1 MKHFIRLRLKNLTAI
16 GLSLC
21 MAATFAV
28 PFFAY
33 PDQLMADTQDD
44 LDAVNKQLEELRNK
58 QSELNA
64 SYGELNEKLSASG
77 EKLSSIEDAVNA
89 KQSEIDA
96 TNIQVADMQAEID
109 QQYAA
114 MKLRIQFMYENNNA
128 TILSTLLSAE
138 SLSDLLSKSEY
149 IQQISNYDHQKM
161 QALSDLLASLKETQ
175 AKLEEEMTELVT
187 LKDDAAREADNFA
200 VLLSQCQTELDTTSD
215 SITDAEALAL
225 EYEKQIEQEMLERQ
239 RREMEALEAAR
250 KAQEEADKANN
261 AGNTGNNSS
270 SGSAMVDQNALN
282 NVLKNH
288 TAEDVA
294 MLAAI
299 IECEAGN
306 QSYEGKCAVGS
317 VVINRVADPR
327 FANSISGVIYAPYQF
342 SPVASGRFAIVLA
355 RGANAA
361 CTQAA
366 VDVLNG
372 YININALYF
381 QYMTVLSMWVEPLS
395 EIMYFTNSLNIPKG
409 ELLTMKKATKASDNR
424 YYQARFSAAQ
434 KNTEFESREAASD
447 VVGIDRTRLA
457 RIELGNVTPYAD
469 EVVSMS
475 KCYNA
480 PELCYNY
487 CSSECPIGRLTMKEV
502 EINSFDRL
510 SLKMLGSLNDIENL
524 RASIINI
531 SADGQVDIGEQ
542 EEFKQ
547 ILESLDLISN
557 NAKAL
562 ELWAKKNITNI

>member
-1 MKHFIRLRLKNLTAI
+1 MKHFIRLKLRKLTAA
-16 GLSLC
+16 GLTFI

-109 QQYAA
+109 QQDAA

-161 QALSDLLASLKETQ
+161 QELSDLLASLKETQ
-175 AKLEEEMTELVT
+175 AKLEQEMAELVT
-187 LKDDAAREADNFA
+187 LKDDASREADNFA
-200 VLLSQCQTELDTTSD
+200 ALLSQCQTELDTTSD

-261 AGNTGNNSS
+261 SGNSSNTGGNSS

-366 VDVLNG
+366 IDVLNG

-381 QYMTVLSMWVEPLS
+381 HVYDSSVDVGGTV
-395 EIMYFTNSLNIPKG
+395 
-409 ELLTMKKATKASDNR
+409 
-424 YYQARFSAAQ
+424 
-434 KNTEFESREAASD
+434 
-447 VVGIDRTRLA
+447 
-457 RIELGNVTPYAD
+457 
-469 EVVSMS
+469 
-475 KCYNA
+475 
-480 PELCYNY
+480 
-487 CSSECPIGRLTMKEV
+487 IGDHV
-502 EINSFDRL
+502 FY
-510 SLKMLGSLNDIENL
+510 
-524 RASIINI
+524 
-531 SADGQVDIGEQ
+531 
-542 EEFKQ
+542 
-547 ILESLDLISN
+547 
-557 NAKAL
+557 
-562 ELWAKKNITNI
+562 

>member
-1 MKHFIRLRLKNLTAI
+1 MKHFIRLKLRKLTAA
-16 GLSLC
+16 GLTFI

-77 EKLSSIEDAVNA
+77 EKLSSIEDAVNT

-161 QALSDLLASLKETQ
+161 QELNDLLASLKETQ
-175 AKLEEEMTELVT
+175 AKLEQEMAELVT
-187 LKDDAAREADNFA
+187 LKDAAAREADNFA

-250 KAQEEADKANN
+250 KAQEEADKTNN
-261 AGNTGNNSS
+261 AGNSGNAGGNSS

-288 TAEDVA
+288 SAEDVA

-381 QYMTVLSMWVEPLS
+381 HVYDSSVDVGGTV
-395 EIMYFTNSLNIPKG
+395 
-409 ELLTMKKATKASDNR
+409 
-424 YYQARFSAAQ
+424 
-434 KNTEFESREAASD
+434 
-447 VVGIDRTRLA
+447 
-457 RIELGNVTPYAD
+457 
-469 EVVSMS
+469 
-475 KCYNA
+475 
-480 PELCYNY
+480 
-487 CSSECPIGRLTMKEV
+487 IGDHV
-502 EINSFDRL
+502 FY
-510 SLKMLGSLNDIENL
+510 
-524 RASIINI
+524 
-531 SADGQVDIGEQ
+531 
-542 EEFKQ
+542 
-547 ILESLDLISN
+547 
-557 NAKAL
+557 
-562 ELWAKKNITNI
+562 

>member
-109 QQYAA
+109 QQYAS

-161 QALSDLLASLKETQ
+161 QELSDLLASLKETQ

-261 AGNTGNNSS
+261 SGNSSNTGNNSS

-288 TAEDVA
+288 TVEDVA

-381 QYMTVLSMWVEPLS
+381 HVYDSSVDVGGTV
-395 EIMYFTNSLNIPKG
+395 
-409 ELLTMKKATKASDNR
+409 
-424 YYQARFSAAQ
+424 
-434 KNTEFESREAASD
+434 
-447 VVGIDRTRLA
+447 
-457 RIELGNVTPYAD
+457 
-469 EVVSMS
+469 
-475 KCYNA
+475 
-480 PELCYNY
+480 
-487 CSSECPIGRLTMKEV
+487 IGDHV
-502 EINSFDRL
+502 FY
-510 SLKMLGSLNDIENL
+510 
-524 RASIINI
+524 
-531 SADGQVDIGEQ
+531 
-542 EEFKQ
+542 
-547 ILESLDLISN
+547 
-557 NAKAL
+557 
-562 ELWAKKNITNI
+562 

>member
-1 MKHFIRLRLKNLTAI
+1 MKHFIRLKLRKLTAA
-16 GLSLC
+16 GLTFI

-77 EKLSSIEDAVNA
+77 EKIASIEDAINA
-89 KQSEIDA
+89 KQTEIERSNEDIA
-96 TNIQVADMQAEID
+96 SMQEEID

-161 QALSDLLASLKETQ
+161 QELSDLLASLKETQ
-175 AKLEEEMTELVT
+175 AKLEQEMAELVT
-187 LKDDAAREADNFA
+187 LKDDASREADNFA
-200 VLLSQCQTELDTTSD
+200 ALLSQCQTELDTTSN

-261 AGNTGNNSS
+261 SGNSSNTGGNSS

-381 QYMTVLSMWVEPLS
+381 HVYDSSVDVGGTV
-395 EIMYFTNSLNIPKG
+395 
-409 ELLTMKKATKASDNR
+409 
-424 YYQARFSAAQ
+424 
-434 KNTEFESREAASD
+434 
-447 VVGIDRTRLA
+447 
-457 RIELGNVTPYAD
+457 
-469 EVVSMS
+469 
-475 KCYNA
+475 
-480 PELCYNY
+480 
-487 CSSECPIGRLTMKEV
+487 IGDHV
-502 EINSFDRL
+502 FY
-510 SLKMLGSLNDIENL
+510 
-524 RASIINI
+524 
-531 SADGQVDIGEQ
+531 
-542 EEFKQ
+542 
-547 ILESLDLISN
+547 
-557 NAKAL
+557 
-562 ELWAKKNITNI
+562 

>member
-1 MKHFIRLRLKNLTAI
+1 MKHFIRLKLRKLTAA
-16 GLSLC
+16 GLTFI

-161 QALSDLLASLKETQ
+161 QELSDLLASLKETQ
-175 AKLEEEMTELVT
+175 AKLEQEMAELVT
-187 LKDDAAREADNFA
+187 LKDDASREADNFA
-200 VLLSQCQTELDTTSD
+200 ALLSQCQTELDTTSD

-261 AGNTGNNSS
+261 SGNSSNTGGNSS

-288 TAEDVA
+288 SAEDVA

-366 VDVLNG
+366 IDVLNG

-381 QYMTVLSMWVEPLS
+381 HVYDSSVDVGGTV
-395 EIMYFTNSLNIPKG
+395 
-409 ELLTMKKATKASDNR
+409 
-424 YYQARFSAAQ
+424 
-434 KNTEFESREAASD
+434 
-447 VVGIDRTRLA
+447 
-457 RIELGNVTPYAD
+457 
-469 EVVSMS
+469 
-475 KCYNA
+475 
-480 PELCYNY
+480 
-487 CSSECPIGRLTMKEV
+487 IGDHV
-502 EINSFDRL
+502 FY
-510 SLKMLGSLNDIENL
+510 
-524 RASIINI
+524 
-531 SADGQVDIGEQ
+531 
-542 EEFKQ
+542 
-547 ILESLDLISN
+547 
-557 NAKAL
+557 
-562 ELWAKKNITNI
+562 

>member
-1 MKHFIRLRLKNLTAI
+1 MKYFIRFKLRNLTVA
-16 GLSLC
+16 GLALI
-21 MAATFAV
+21 MAATSAV

-161 QALSDLLASLKETQ
+161 QELSDLLASLKETQ
-175 AKLEEEMTELVT
+175 AKLEQEMAELVT
-187 LKDDAAREADNFA
+187 LKDDASREADNFA
-200 VLLSQCQTELDTTSD
+200 ALLSQCQTELDTTSD

-261 AGNTGNNSS
+261 SGNSSNTGGNSS

-327 FANSISGVIYAPYQF
+327 FANS
-342 SPVASGRFAIVLA
+342 
-355 RGANAA
+355 
-361 CTQAA
+361 
-366 VDVLNG
+366 
-372 YININALYF
+372 
-381 QYMTVLSMWVEPLS
+381 
-395 EIMYFTNSLNIPKG
+395 K
-409 ELLTMKKATKASDNR
+409 
-424 YYQARFSAAQ
+424 
-434 KNTEFESREAASD
+434 
-447 VVGIDRTRLA
+447 
-457 RIELGNVTPYAD
+457 
-469 EVVSMS
+469 
-475 KCYNA
+475 
-480 PELCYNY
+480 
-487 CSSECPIGRLTMKEV
+487 IGRAHV
-502 EINSFDRL
+502 
-510 SLKMLGSLNDIENL
+510 
-524 RASIINI
+524 
-531 SADGQVDIGEQ
+531 
-542 EEFKQ
+542 
-547 ILESLDLISN
+547 
-557 NAKAL
+557 
-562 ELWAKKNITNI
+562 

>member
-1 MKHFIRLRLKNLTAI
+1 MKYFIRFKLRNLTVA
-16 GLSLC
+16 GLALI

-89 KQSEIDA
+89 KQSQIDA

-161 QALSDLLASLKETQ
+161 QELSDLLASLKETQ

-187 LKDDAAREADNFA
+187 LKDDASREADNFA
-200 VLLSQCQTELDTTSD
+200 ALLSQCQTELDTTND

-261 AGNTGNNSS
+261 SGNSSNTGGNSS

-381 QYMTVLSMWVEPLS
+381 HVYDSSVDVGGTV
-395 EIMYFTNSLNIPKG
+395 
-409 ELLTMKKATKASDNR
+409 
-424 YYQARFSAAQ
+424 
-434 KNTEFESREAASD
+434 
-447 VVGIDRTRLA
+447 
-457 RIELGNVTPYAD
+457 
-469 EVVSMS
+469 
-475 KCYNA
+475 
-480 PELCYNY
+480 
-487 CSSECPIGRLTMKEV
+487 IGDHV
-502 EINSFDRL
+502 FY
-510 SLKMLGSLNDIENL
+510 
-524 RASIINI
+524 
-531 SADGQVDIGEQ
+531 
-542 EEFKQ
+542 
-547 ILESLDLISN
+547 
-557 NAKAL
+557 
-562 ELWAKKNITNI
+562 

>member
-1 MKHFIRLRLKNLTAI
+1 MKHFIRFKLRNLTVA
-16 GLSLC
+16 GLALI

-161 QALSDLLASLKETQ
+161 QELSDLLASLKETQ
-175 AKLEEEMTELVT
+175 AKLEQEMAELVT
-187 LKDDAAREADNFA
+187 LKDDASREADNFA
-200 VLLSQCQTELDTTSD
+200 ALISQCQTELDTTSD

-261 AGNTGNNSS
+261 SGNSSNTGGNSS

-381 QYMTVLSMWVEPLS
+381 HVYDSSVDVGGTV
-395 EIMYFTNSLNIPKG
+395 
-409 ELLTMKKATKASDNR
+409 
-424 YYQARFSAAQ
+424 
-434 KNTEFESREAASD
+434 
-447 VVGIDRTRLA
+447 
-457 RIELGNVTPYAD
+457 
-469 EVVSMS
+469 
-475 KCYNA
+475 
-480 PELCYNY
+480 
-487 CSSECPIGRLTMKEV
+487 IGDHV
-502 EINSFDRL
+502 FY
-510 SLKMLGSLNDIENL
+510 
-524 RASIINI
+524 
-531 SADGQVDIGEQ
+531 
-542 EEFKQ
+542 
-547 ILESLDLISN
+547 
-557 NAKAL
+557 
-562 ELWAKKNITNI
+562 

>member
-1 MKHFIRLRLKNLTAI
+1 MKHFIRLKLRKLTAA
-16 GLSLC
+16 GLTFI

-89 KQSEIDA
+89 KQSEIDD

-161 QALSDLLASLKETQ
+161 QELSDLLASLKETQ
-175 AKLEEEMTELVT
+175 AKLEQEMAELVT

-261 AGNTGNNSS
+261 SGNSSNTGGNSS

-282 NVLKNH
+282 NVLQNH

-381 QYMTVLSMWVEPLS
+381 HVYDSSVDVGGTV
-395 EIMYFTNSLNIPKG
+395 
-409 ELLTMKKATKASDNR
+409 
-424 YYQARFSAAQ
+424 
-434 KNTEFESREAASD
+434 
-447 VVGIDRTRLA
+447 
-457 RIELGNVTPYAD
+457 
-469 EVVSMS
+469 
-475 KCYNA
+475 
-480 PELCYNY
+480 
-487 CSSECPIGRLTMKEV
+487 IGDHV
-502 EINSFDRL
+502 FY
-510 SLKMLGSLNDIENL
+510 
-524 RASIINI
+524 
-531 SADGQVDIGEQ
+531 
-542 EEFKQ
+542 
-547 ILESLDLISN
+547 
-557 NAKAL
+557 
-562 ELWAKKNITNI
+562 

>member
-1 MKHFIRLRLKNLTAI
+1 
-16 GLSLC
+16 
-21 MAATFAV
+21 
-28 PFFAY
+28 
-33 PDQLMADTQDD
+33 
-44 LDAVNKQLEELRNK
+44 
-58 QSELNA
+58 
-64 SYGELNEKLSASG
+64 
-77 EKLSSIEDAVNA
+77 
-89 KQSEIDA
+89 
-96 TNIQVADMQAEID
+96 MQAEID

-161 QALSDLLASLKETQ
+161 QELSDLLVSLKETQ

-261 AGNTGNNSS
+261 SGNSSNTGGNSS

-381 QYMTVLSMWVEPLS
+381 HVYDSSVDVGGTV
-395 EIMYFTNSLNIPKG
+395 
-409 ELLTMKKATKASDNR
+409 
-424 YYQARFSAAQ
+424 
-434 KNTEFESREAASD
+434 
-447 VVGIDRTRLA
+447 
-457 RIELGNVTPYAD
+457 
-469 EVVSMS
+469 
-475 KCYNA
+475 
-480 PELCYNY
+480 
-487 CSSECPIGRLTMKEV
+487 IGDHV
-502 EINSFDRL
+502 FY
-510 SLKMLGSLNDIENL
+510 
-524 RASIINI
+524 
-531 SADGQVDIGEQ
+531 
-542 EEFKQ
+542 
-547 ILESLDLISN
+547 
-557 NAKAL
+557 
-562 ELWAKKNITNI
+562 

>member
-1 MKHFIRLRLKNLTAI
+1 MKYFIRFKLRNLTVT
-16 GLSLC
+16 GLALI

-64 SYGELNEKLSASG
+64 SYVELNEKLSASG

-89 KQSEIDA
+89 KQSEIDD

-161 QALSDLLASLKETQ
+161 QELSNLLASLKETQ

-261 AGNTGNNSS
+261 SGNSSNTGGNSS

-381 QYMTVLSMWVEPLS
+381 HVYDSSVDVGGTV
-395 EIMYFTNSLNIPKG
+395 
-409 ELLTMKKATKASDNR
+409 
-424 YYQARFSAAQ
+424 
-434 KNTEFESREAASD
+434 
-447 VVGIDRTRLA
+447 
-457 RIELGNVTPYAD
+457 
-469 EVVSMS
+469 
-475 KCYNA
+475 
-480 PELCYNY
+480 
-487 CSSECPIGRLTMKEV
+487 IGDHV
-502 EINSFDRL
+502 FY
-510 SLKMLGSLNDIENL
+510 
-524 RASIINI
+524 
-531 SADGQVDIGEQ
+531 
-542 EEFKQ
+542 
-547 ILESLDLISN
+547 
-557 NAKAL
+557 
-562 ELWAKKNITNI
+562 

>member
-1 MKHFIRLRLKNLTAI
+1 MKHFIRLKLRKLTAA
-16 GLSLC
+16 GLTFI

-161 QALSDLLASLKETQ
+161 QELSDLLASLKETQ
-175 AKLEEEMTELVT
+175 AKLEQEMAELVT
-187 LKDDAAREADNFA
+187 LKDDASREADNFA
-200 VLLSQCQTELDTTSD
+200 ALLSQCQTELDTTSD

-261 AGNTGNNSS
+261 SGNSSNTGGNSS

-381 QYMTVLSMWVEPLS
+381 HIYDSSVDVGGTV
-395 EIMYFTNSLNIPKG
+395 
-409 ELLTMKKATKASDNR
+409 
-424 YYQARFSAAQ
+424 
-434 KNTEFESREAASD
+434 
-447 VVGIDRTRLA
+447 
-457 RIELGNVTPYAD
+457 
-469 EVVSMS
+469 
-475 KCYNA
+475 
-480 PELCYNY
+480 
-487 CSSECPIGRLTMKEV
+487 IGDHV
-502 EINSFDRL
+502 FY
-510 SLKMLGSLNDIENL
+510 
-524 RASIINI
+524 
-531 SADGQVDIGEQ
+531 
-542 EEFKQ
+542 
-547 ILESLDLISN
+547 
-557 NAKAL
+557 
-562 ELWAKKNITNI
+562 

>member
-1 MKHFIRLRLKNLTAI
+1 MKYFIRFKLRNLTVA
-16 GLSLC
+16 GLALI
-21 MAATFAV
+21 MAATSAV

-33 PDQLMADTQDD
+33 PDQLMADTQDN

-77 EKLSSIEDAVNA
+77 EKIASIEDAINA
-89 KQSEIDA
+89 KQTEIERSNEDIA
-96 TNIQVADMQAEID
+96 SMQEEINR
-109 QQYAA
+109 QYAA

-161 QALSDLLASLKETQ
+161 QELSDLLASLKETQ

-261 AGNTGNNSS
+261 SGNSSNTGGNSS

-381 QYMTVLSMWVEPLS
+381 HVYDSSVDVGGTV
-395 EIMYFTNSLNIPKG
+395 
-409 ELLTMKKATKASDNR
+409 
-424 YYQARFSAAQ
+424 
-434 KNTEFESREAASD
+434 
-447 VVGIDRTRLA
+447 
-457 RIELGNVTPYAD
+457 
-469 EVVSMS
+469 
-475 KCYNA
+475 
-480 PELCYNY
+480 
-487 CSSECPIGRLTMKEV
+487 IGDHV
-502 EINSFDRL
+502 FY
-510 SLKMLGSLNDIENL
+510 
-524 RASIINI
+524 
-531 SADGQVDIGEQ
+531 
-542 EEFKQ
+542 
-547 ILESLDLISN
+547 
-557 NAKAL
+557 
-562 ELWAKKNITNI
+562 

>member
-1 MKHFIRLRLKNLTAI
+1 MKQFIRLKLRKLTAA
-16 GLSLC
+16 GLTFI

-64 SYGELNEKLSASG
+64 SYEELNEKLSASG
-77 EKLSSIEDAVNA
+77 EKIASIEDAINA
-89 KQSEIDA
+89 KQTEIERSNEDIA
-96 TNIQVADMQAEID
+96 SMQEEID

-161 QALSDLLASLKETQ
+161 QELSDLLASLKETQ

-239 RREMEALEAAR
+239 RREMEALEAAK
-250 KAQEEADKANN
+250 KAQEEADKV
-261 AGNTGNNSS
+261 NNSS

-381 QYMTVLSMWVEPLS
+381 HIYDSSVDVGGTV
-395 EIMYFTNSLNIPKG
+395 
-409 ELLTMKKATKASDNR
+409 
-424 YYQARFSAAQ
+424 
-434 KNTEFESREAASD
+434 
-447 VVGIDRTRLA
+447 
-457 RIELGNVTPYAD
+457 
-469 EVVSMS
+469 
-475 KCYNA
+475 
-480 PELCYNY
+480 
-487 CSSECPIGRLTMKEV
+487 IGDHV
-502 EINSFDRL
+502 FY
-510 SLKMLGSLNDIENL
+510 
-524 RASIINI
+524 
-531 SADGQVDIGEQ
+531 
-542 EEFKQ
+542 
-547 ILESLDLISN
+547 
-557 NAKAL
+557 
-562 ELWAKKNITNI
+562 

>member
-1 MKHFIRLRLKNLTAI
+1 MKYFIRFKLRNLTVA
-16 GLSLC
+16 GLALI

-161 QALSDLLASLKETQ
+161 QELSDLLASLKETQ
-175 AKLEEEMTELVT
+175 AKLEEEMAELVT
-187 LKDDAAREADNFA
+187 LKDDASREADNFA

-261 AGNTGNNSS
+261 SGNSSNTGGNSS

-381 QYMTVLSMWVEPLS
+381 HVYDSSVDVGGTV
-395 EIMYFTNSLNIPKG
+395 
-409 ELLTMKKATKASDNR
+409 
-424 YYQARFSAAQ
+424 
-434 KNTEFESREAASD
+434 
-447 VVGIDRTRLA
+447 
-457 RIELGNVTPYAD
+457 
-469 EVVSMS
+469 
-475 KCYNA
+475 
-480 PELCYNY
+480 
-487 CSSECPIGRLTMKEV
+487 IGDHV
-502 EINSFDRL
+502 FY
-510 SLKMLGSLNDIENL
+510 
-524 RASIINI
+524 
-531 SADGQVDIGEQ
+531 
-542 EEFKQ
+542 
-547 ILESLDLISN
+547 
-557 NAKAL
+557 
-562 ELWAKKNITNI
+562 

>member
-1 MKHFIRLRLKNLTAI
+1 MKYFIRFKLRNLTVA
-16 GLSLC
+16 GLALI
-21 MAATFAV
+21 MAATSAV

-89 KQSEIDA
+89 KQSEIDD

-161 QALSDLLASLKETQ
+161 QELSDLLASLKETQ
-175 AKLEEEMTELVT
+175 AKLEQEMAELVT

-261 AGNTGNNSS
+261 SGNSSNTGGNSS

-306 QSYEGKCAVGS
+306 QSYEGKCAVGG

-381 QYMTVLSMWVEPLS
+381 HVYDSSVDVGGTV
-395 EIMYFTNSLNIPKG
+395 
-409 ELLTMKKATKASDNR
+409 
-424 YYQARFSAAQ
+424 
-434 KNTEFESREAASD
+434 
-447 VVGIDRTRLA
+447 
-457 RIELGNVTPYAD
+457 
-469 EVVSMS
+469 
-475 KCYNA
+475 
-480 PELCYNY
+480 
-487 CSSECPIGRLTMKEV
+487 IGDHV
-502 EINSFDRL
+502 FY
-510 SLKMLGSLNDIENL
+510 
-524 RASIINI
+524 
-531 SADGQVDIGEQ
+531 
-542 EEFKQ
+542 
-547 ILESLDLISN
+547 
-557 NAKAL
+557 
-562 ELWAKKNITNI
+562 

>member
-1 MKHFIRLRLKNLTAI
+1 MKYFIRFKLRNLTVA
-16 GLSLC
+16 GLALI
-21 MAATFAV
+21 MAATSAV

-161 QALSDLLASLKETQ
+161 QELSDLLASLKETQ
-175 AKLEEEMTELVT
+175 AKLEQEMAELVT
-187 LKDDAAREADNFA
+187 LKDDASREADNFA
-200 VLLSQCQTELDTTSD
+200 ALLSQCQTELDTTSD

-261 AGNTGNNSS
+261 SGNSSNTGGNSS

-366 VDVLNG
+366 IDVLNG
-372 YININALYF
+372 HININALYSVDVGG
-381 QYMTVLSMWVEPLS
+381 TV
-395 EIMYFTNSLNIPKG
+395 
-409 ELLTMKKATKASDNR
+409 
-424 YYQARFSAAQ
+424 
-434 KNTEFESREAASD
+434 
-447 VVGIDRTRLA
+447 
-457 RIELGNVTPYAD
+457 
-469 EVVSMS
+469 
-475 KCYNA
+475 
-480 PELCYNY
+480 
-487 CSSECPIGRLTMKEV
+487 IGDHV
-502 EINSFDRL
+502 FY
-510 SLKMLGSLNDIENL
+510 
-524 RASIINI
+524 
-531 SADGQVDIGEQ
+531 
-542 EEFKQ
+542 
-547 ILESLDLISN
+547 
-557 NAKAL
+557 
-562 ELWAKKNITNI
+562 

>member
-1 MKHFIRLRLKNLTAI
+1 MKHFIRLKLRKLTSA
-16 GLSLC
+16 GLTFI

-138 SLSDLLSKSEY
+138 SLSDLLSKSEC

-161 QALSDLLASLKETQ
+161 QELSDLLASLKETQ
-175 AKLEEEMTELVT
+175 AKLEQEMAELVT
-187 LKDDAAREADNFA
+187 LKDDASREADNFA
-200 VLLSQCQTELDTTSD
+200 ALLSQCQTELDTTSD

-261 AGNTGNNSS
+261 SGNSSNTGGNSS

-366 VDVLNG
+366 IDVLNG

-381 QYMTVLSMWVEPLS
+381 HVYDSSVDVGGTV
-395 EIMYFTNSLNIPKG
+395 
-409 ELLTMKKATKASDNR
+409 
-424 YYQARFSAAQ
+424 
-434 KNTEFESREAASD
+434 
-447 VVGIDRTRLA
+447 
-457 RIELGNVTPYAD
+457 
-469 EVVSMS
+469 
-475 KCYNA
+475 
-480 PELCYNY
+480 
-487 CSSECPIGRLTMKEV
+487 IGDHV
-502 EINSFDRL
+502 FY
-510 SLKMLGSLNDIENL
+510 
-524 RASIINI
+524 
-531 SADGQVDIGEQ
+531 
-542 EEFKQ
+542 
-547 ILESLDLISN
+547 
-557 NAKAL
+557 
-562 ELWAKKNITNI
+562 

>member
-1 MKHFIRLRLKNLTAI
+1 MKHFIRFKLRNLTVA
-16 GLSLC
+16 GLALI

-109 QQYAA
+109 QQYAS

-161 QALSDLLASLKETQ
+161 QELSDLLASLKETQ

-261 AGNTGNNSS
+261 SGNSSNTGGNSS

-381 QYMTVLSMWVEPLS
+381 HVYDSSVDVGGTV
-395 EIMYFTNSLNIPKG
+395 
-409 ELLTMKKATKASDNR
+409 
-424 YYQARFSAAQ
+424 
-434 KNTEFESREAASD
+434 
-447 VVGIDRTRLA
+447 
-457 RIELGNVTPYAD
+457 
-469 EVVSMS
+469 
-475 KCYNA
+475 
-480 PELCYNY
+480 
-487 CSSECPIGRLTMKEV
+487 IGDHV
-502 EINSFDRL
+502 FY
-510 SLKMLGSLNDIENL
+510 
-524 RASIINI
+524 
-531 SADGQVDIGEQ
+531 
-542 EEFKQ
+542 
-547 ILESLDLISN
+547 
-557 NAKAL
+557 
-562 ELWAKKNITNI
+562 

>member
-109 QQYAA
+109 QQYAS

-161 QALSDLLASLKETQ
+161 QELSDLLASLKETQ

-282 NVLKNH
+282 NH

-366 VDVLNG
+366 IDVLNG

-381 QYMTVLSMWVEPLS
+381 HVYDSSVDVGGTV
-395 EIMYFTNSLNIPKG
+395 
-409 ELLTMKKATKASDNR
+409 
-424 YYQARFSAAQ
+424 
-434 KNTEFESREAASD
+434 
-447 VVGIDRTRLA
+447 
-457 RIELGNVTPYAD
+457 
-469 EVVSMS
+469 
-475 KCYNA
+475 
-480 PELCYNY
+480 
-487 CSSECPIGRLTMKEV
+487 IGDHV
-502 EINSFDRL
+502 FY
-510 SLKMLGSLNDIENL
+510 
-524 RASIINI
+524 
-531 SADGQVDIGEQ
+531 
-542 EEFKQ
+542 
-547 ILESLDLISN
+547 
-557 NAKAL
+557 
-562 ELWAKKNITNI
+562 

>member
-1 MKHFIRLRLKNLTAI
+1 MKHFIRFKLRNLTVA
-16 GLSLC
+16 GLALI

-109 QQYAA
+109 QQYAS

-161 QALSDLLASLKETQ
+161 QELSDLLASLKETQ

-261 AGNTGNNSS
+261 SGNSSNTGGNSS

-366 VDVLNG
+366 IDVLNG

-381 QYMTVLSMWVEPLS
+381 HVYDSSVDVGGTV
-395 EIMYFTNSLNIPKG
+395 
-409 ELLTMKKATKASDNR
+409 
-424 YYQARFSAAQ
+424 
-434 KNTEFESREAASD
+434 
-447 VVGIDRTRLA
+447 
-457 RIELGNVTPYAD
+457 
-469 EVVSMS
+469 
-475 KCYNA
+475 
-480 PELCYNY
+480 
-487 CSSECPIGRLTMKEV
+487 IGDHV
-502 EINSFDRL
+502 FY
-510 SLKMLGSLNDIENL
+510 
-524 RASIINI
+524 
-531 SADGQVDIGEQ
+531 
-542 EEFKQ
+542 
-547 ILESLDLISN
+547 
-557 NAKAL
+557 
-562 ELWAKKNITNI
+562 

>member
-161 QALSDLLASLKETQ
+161 QELSDLLASLKETQ

-261 AGNTGNNSS
+261 SGNSSNTGGNSS

-381 QYMTVLSMWVEPLS
+381 HVYDSSV
-395 EIMYFTNSLNIPKG
+395 
-409 ELLTMKKATKASDNR
+409 
-424 YYQARFSAAQ
+424 
-434 KNTEFESREAASD
+434 D
-447 VVGIDRTRLA
+447 VGGI
-457 RIELGNVTPYAD
+457 V
-469 EVVSMS
+469 
-475 KCYNA
+475 
-480 PELCYNY
+480 
-487 CSSECPIGRLTMKEV
+487 IGDHV
-502 EINSFDRL
+502 FY
-510 SLKMLGSLNDIENL
+510 
-524 RASIINI
+524 
-531 SADGQVDIGEQ
+531 
-542 EEFKQ
+542 
-547 ILESLDLISN
+547 
-557 NAKAL
+557 
-562 ELWAKKNITNI
+562 

>member
-1 MKHFIRLRLKNLTAI
+1 MKHFIRFKLRNLTVA
-16 GLSLC
+16 GLALI

-161 QALSDLLASLKETQ
+161 QELSDLLASLKETQ
-175 AKLEEEMTELVT
+175 AKLEQEMTELVT
-187 LKDDAAREADNFA
+187 LKEDAAREADNFA
-200 VLLSQCQTELDTTSD
+200 ALLSQCQTELDTTSD

-239 RREMEALEAAR
+239 RREIEALEAAR

-261 AGNTGNNSS
+261 SGNSSNTGGNSS

-381 QYMTVLSMWVEPLS
+381 HVYDSSVDVGGTV
-395 EIMYFTNSLNIPKG
+395 
-409 ELLTMKKATKASDNR
+409 
-424 YYQARFSAAQ
+424 
-434 KNTEFESREAASD
+434 
-447 VVGIDRTRLA
+447 
-457 RIELGNVTPYAD
+457 
-469 EVVSMS
+469 
-475 KCYNA
+475 
-480 PELCYNY
+480 
-487 CSSECPIGRLTMKEV
+487 IGDHV
-502 EINSFDRL
+502 FY
-510 SLKMLGSLNDIENL
+510 
-524 RASIINI
+524 
-531 SADGQVDIGEQ
+531 
-542 EEFKQ
+542 
-547 ILESLDLISN
+547 
-557 NAKAL
+557 
-562 ELWAKKNITNI
+562 

>member
-1 MKHFIRLRLKNLTAI
+1 MKYFIRFKLRNLTVA
-16 GLSLC
+16 GLALI
-21 MAATFAV
+21 MAATSAV

-161 QALSDLLASLKETQ
+161 QELSDLLASLKETQ
-175 AKLEEEMTELVT
+175 AKLEQEMAELVT
-187 LKDDAAREADNFA
+187 LKDDASREADNFA
-200 VLLSQCQTELDTTSD
+200 ALLSQCQTELDTTSD

-261 AGNTGNNSS
+261 SGNSSNTGGNSS

-355 RGANAA
+355 RGANSA

-381 QYMTVLSMWVEPLS
+381 HVYDS
-395 EIMYFTNSLNIPKG
+395 
-409 ELLTMKKATKASDNR
+409 
-424 YYQARFSAAQ
+424 SAH
-434 KNTEFESREAASD
+434 
-447 VVGIDRTRLA
+447 IDRTV
-457 RIELGNVTPYAD
+457 IY
-469 EVVSMS
+469 
-475 KCYNA
+475 
-480 PELCYNY
+480 
-487 CSSECPIGRLTMKEV
+487 MK
-502 EINSFDRL
+502 I
-510 SLKMLGSLNDIENL
+510 
-524 RASIINI
+524 
-531 SADGQVDIGEQ
+531 
-542 EEFKQ
+542 
-547 ILESLDLISN
+547 
-557 NAKAL
+557 
-562 ELWAKKNITNI
+562 

>member
-1 MKHFIRLRLKNLTAI
+1 VKYFIRFKLRNLTVA
-16 GLSLC
+16 GLALI

-33 PDQLMADTQDD
+33 PDRLMADTQDD

-89 KQSEIDA
+89 KQTEIDRSNEDIA
-96 TNIQVADMQAEID
+96 SMQAEID

-161 QALSDLLASLKETQ
+161 QELSDLLASLKETQ
-175 AKLEEEMTELVT
+175 AKLEQEMAELVT
-187 LKDDAAREADNFA
+187 LKDDASREADNFA
-200 VLLSQCQTELDTTSD
+200 ALLSQCQTELDTTSD

-261 AGNTGNNSS
+261 SGNSSNTGGNSS

-366 VDVLNG
+366 IDVLNG
-372 YININALYF
+372 HININALYF
-381 QYMTVLSMWVEPLS
+381 HVYDSSVDVGGTV
-395 EIMYFTNSLNIPKG
+395 
-409 ELLTMKKATKASDNR
+409 
-424 YYQARFSAAQ
+424 
-434 KNTEFESREAASD
+434 
-447 VVGIDRTRLA
+447 
-457 RIELGNVTPYAD
+457 
-469 EVVSMS
+469 
-475 KCYNA
+475 
-480 PELCYNY
+480 
-487 CSSECPIGRLTMKEV
+487 IGDHV
-502 EINSFDRL
+502 FY
-510 SLKMLGSLNDIENL
+510 
-524 RASIINI
+524 
-531 SADGQVDIGEQ
+531 
-542 EEFKQ
+542 
-547 ILESLDLISN
+547 
-557 NAKAL
+557 
-562 ELWAKKNITNI
+562 

>member
-1 MKHFIRLRLKNLTAI
+1 MKHFIRLKLRKLIAAGLTFI
-16 GLSLC
+16 

-58 QSELNA
+58 QSELNE

-77 EKLSSIEDAVNA
+77 EKIASIEDAINA
-89 KQSEIDA
+89 KQTEIDRSTEDIA
-96 TNIQVADMQAEID
+96 SMQKEID

-128 TILSTLLSAE
+128 SILSTLLSAE

-161 QALSDLLASLKETQ
+161 QELSDLLASLKETQ
-175 AKLEEEMTELVT
+175 AKLEEEMAELVT

-261 AGNTGNNSS
+261 SGNSSNTGGNSS

-381 QYMTVLSMWVEPLS
+381 HVYDSSVDVGGTV
-395 EIMYFTNSLNIPKG
+395 
-409 ELLTMKKATKASDNR
+409 
-424 YYQARFSAAQ
+424 
-434 KNTEFESREAASD
+434 
-447 VVGIDRTRLA
+447 
-457 RIELGNVTPYAD
+457 
-469 EVVSMS
+469 
-475 KCYNA
+475 
-480 PELCYNY
+480 
-487 CSSECPIGRLTMKEV
+487 IGDHV
-502 EINSFDRL
+502 FY
-510 SLKMLGSLNDIENL
+510 
-524 RASIINI
+524 
-531 SADGQVDIGEQ
+531 
-542 EEFKQ
+542 
-547 ILESLDLISN
+547 
-557 NAKAL
+557 
-562 ELWAKKNITNI
+562 

>member
-1 MKHFIRLRLKNLTAI
+1 MKHFIRFKLRNLTVA
-16 GLSLC
+16 GLALI

-44 LDAVNKQLEELRNK
+44 LDAVNKQLEELRSK

-109 QQYAA
+109 QQYAS

-161 QALSDLLASLKETQ
+161 QELSDLLASLKETQ
-175 AKLEEEMTELVT
+175 AKLEQEMAELVT

-215 SITDAEALAL
+215 SISDAEALAL
-225 EYEKQIEQEMLERQ
+225 EYEKQIEQELLERQ

-261 AGNTGNNSS
+261 SGNSSNTGGNSS

-381 QYMTVLSMWVEPLS
+381 HVYDSSVDVGGTV
-395 EIMYFTNSLNIPKG
+395 
-409 ELLTMKKATKASDNR
+409 
-424 YYQARFSAAQ
+424 
-434 KNTEFESREAASD
+434 
-447 VVGIDRTRLA
+447 
-457 RIELGNVTPYAD
+457 
-469 EVVSMS
+469 
-475 KCYNA
+475 
-480 PELCYNY
+480 
-487 CSSECPIGRLTMKEV
+487 IGDHV
-502 EINSFDRL
+502 FY
-510 SLKMLGSLNDIENL
+510 
-524 RASIINI
+524 
-531 SADGQVDIGEQ
+531 
-542 EEFKQ
+542 
-547 ILESLDLISN
+547 
-557 NAKAL
+557 
-562 ELWAKKNITNI
+562 

>member
-1 MKHFIRLRLKNLTAI
+1 MKHFIRFKLRNLTVA
-16 GLSLC
+16 GLALI

-161 QALSDLLASLKETQ
+161 QELSDLLVSLKETQ

-261 AGNTGNNSS
+261 SGNSSNTGGNSS

-381 QYMTVLSMWVEPLS
+381 HVYDSSVDVGGTV
-395 EIMYFTNSLNIPKG
+395 
-409 ELLTMKKATKASDNR
+409 
-424 YYQARFSAAQ
+424 
-434 KNTEFESREAASD
+434 
-447 VVGIDRTRLA
+447 
-457 RIELGNVTPYAD
+457 
-469 EVVSMS
+469 
-475 KCYNA
+475 
-480 PELCYNY
+480 
-487 CSSECPIGRLTMKEV
+487 IGDHV
-502 EINSFDRL
+502 FY
-510 SLKMLGSLNDIENL
+510 
-524 RASIINI
+524 
-531 SADGQVDIGEQ
+531 
-542 EEFKQ
+542 
-547 ILESLDLISN
+547 
-557 NAKAL
+557 
-562 ELWAKKNITNI
+562 

>member
-1 MKHFIRLRLKNLTAI
+1 MKQFIRLKLRKLTAA
-16 GLSLC
+16 GLTFI

-89 KQSEIDA
+89 KQSEIYA

-161 QALSDLLASLKETQ
+161 QELSDLLASLKETQ
-175 AKLEEEMTELVT
+175 AKLEQEMAELVT
-187 LKDDAAREADNFA
+187 LKDDASREADNFA
-200 VLLSQCQTELDTTSD
+200 ALLSQCQTELDTTSN

-261 AGNTGNNSS
+261 SGNSSNTGGNSS

-381 QYMTVLSMWVEPLS
+381 HVYDSSVDVGGTV
-395 EIMYFTNSLNIPKG
+395 
-409 ELLTMKKATKASDNR
+409 
-424 YYQARFSAAQ
+424 
-434 KNTEFESREAASD
+434 
-447 VVGIDRTRLA
+447 
-457 RIELGNVTPYAD
+457 
-469 EVVSMS
+469 
-475 KCYNA
+475 
-480 PELCYNY
+480 
-487 CSSECPIGRLTMKEV
+487 IGDHV
-502 EINSFDRL
+502 FY
-510 SLKMLGSLNDIENL
+510 
-524 RASIINI
+524 
-531 SADGQVDIGEQ
+531 
-542 EEFKQ
+542 
-547 ILESLDLISN
+547 
-557 NAKAL
+557 
-562 ELWAKKNITNI
+562 

>member
-1 MKHFIRLRLKNLTAI
+1 MKYFIRFKLRNLTVA
-16 GLSLC
+16 GLALI
-21 MAATFAV
+21 MAATSAV

-44 LDAVNKQLEELRNK
+44 LD
-58 QSELNA
+58 A

-161 QALSDLLASLKETQ
+161 QELSDLLASLKETQ
-175 AKLEEEMTELVT
+175 AKLEQEMAELVT
-187 LKDDAAREADNFA
+187 LKDDASREADNFA
-200 VLLSQCQTELDTTSD
+200 ALLSQCQTELDTTSD

-261 AGNTGNNSS
+261 SGNSSNTGGNSS

-366 VDVLNG
+366 IDVLNG
-372 YININALYF
+372 HININALYF
-381 QYMTVLSMWVEPLS
+381 HVYDSSVDVGGTV
-395 EIMYFTNSLNIPKG
+395 
-409 ELLTMKKATKASDNR
+409 
-424 YYQARFSAAQ
+424 
-434 KNTEFESREAASD
+434 
-447 VVGIDRTRLA
+447 
-457 RIELGNVTPYAD
+457 
-469 EVVSMS
+469 
-475 KCYNA
+475 
-480 PELCYNY
+480 
-487 CSSECPIGRLTMKEV
+487 IGDHV
-502 EINSFDRL
+502 FY
-510 SLKMLGSLNDIENL
+510 
-524 RASIINI
+524 
-531 SADGQVDIGEQ
+531 
-542 EEFKQ
+542 
-547 ILESLDLISN
+547 
-557 NAKAL
+557 
-562 ELWAKKNITNI
+562 

>member
-33 PDQLMADTQDD
+33 PDQLMADTQND

-114 MKLRIQFMYENNNA
+114 MKLRIQFMYENNNT

-161 QALSDLLASLKETQ
+161 QELSNLLASLKETQ

-187 LKDDAAREADNFA
+187 LNDAAREADNFA

-239 RREMEALEAAR
+239 RREMEALEAAK
-250 KAQEEADKANN
+250 KAQEEADKVNN

-381 QYMTVLSMWVEPLS
+381 HVYDSSVDVGGTV
-395 EIMYFTNSLNIPKG
+395 
-409 ELLTMKKATKASDNR
+409 
-424 YYQARFSAAQ
+424 
-434 KNTEFESREAASD
+434 
-447 VVGIDRTRLA
+447 
-457 RIELGNVTPYAD
+457 
-469 EVVSMS
+469 
-475 KCYNA
+475 
-480 PELCYNY
+480 
-487 CSSECPIGRLTMKEV
+487 IGDHV
-502 EINSFDRL
+502 FY
-510 SLKMLGSLNDIENL
+510 
-524 RASIINI
+524 
-531 SADGQVDIGEQ
+531 
-542 EEFKQ
+542 
-547 ILESLDLISN
+547 
-557 NAKAL
+557 
-562 ELWAKKNITNI
+562 

>member
-1 MKHFIRLRLKNLTAI
+1 
-16 GLSLC
+16 

-28 PFFAY
+28 PFFTY

-58 QSELNA
+58 QSELNE

-77 EKLSSIEDAVNA
+77 EKIASIEDAINA
-89 KQSEIDA
+89 KQTEIGRSNEDIA
-96 TNIQVADMQAEID
+96 SMQEEID

-161 QALSDLLASLKETQ
+161 QELSDLLASLKETQ
-175 AKLEEEMTELVT
+175 AKLEEEMAELVT
-187 LKDDAAREADNFA
+187 LKENAAREADNFA

-250 KAQEEADKANN
+250 KAQEEADKANSAGN
-261 AGNTGNNSS
+261 SGNTGGNSS

-381 QYMTVLSMWVEPLS
+381 HVYDSSVDVGGTV
-395 EIMYFTNSLNIPKG
+395 
-409 ELLTMKKATKASDNR
+409 
-424 YYQARFSAAQ
+424 
-434 KNTEFESREAASD
+434 
-447 VVGIDRTRLA
+447 
-457 RIELGNVTPYAD
+457 
-469 EVVSMS
+469 
-475 KCYNA
+475 
-480 PELCYNY
+480 
-487 CSSECPIGRLTMKEV
+487 IGDHV
-502 EINSFDRL
+502 FY
-510 SLKMLGSLNDIENL
+510 
-524 RASIINI
+524 
-531 SADGQVDIGEQ
+531 
-542 EEFKQ
+542 
-547 ILESLDLISN
+547 
-557 NAKAL
+557 
-562 ELWAKKNITNI
+562 

>member
-1 MKHFIRLRLKNLTAI
+1 MKHFIRFKLRNLTVA
-16 GLSLC
+16 GLALM

-44 LDAVNKQLEELRNK
+44 LDAVNKQLEELRSK

-161 QALSDLLASLKETQ
+161 QELSDLLASLKETQ

-250 KAQEEADKANN
+250 KAQEEADKSNN
-261 AGNTGNNSS
+261 SGNSSNTGGNSS

-381 QYMTVLSMWVEPLS
+381 HVYDSSVDVGGTV
-395 EIMYFTNSLNIPKG
+395 
-409 ELLTMKKATKASDNR
+409 
-424 YYQARFSAAQ
+424 
-434 KNTEFESREAASD
+434 
-447 VVGIDRTRLA
+447 
-457 RIELGNVTPYAD
+457 
-469 EVVSMS
+469 
-475 KCYNA
+475 
-480 PELCYNY
+480 
-487 CSSECPIGRLTMKEV
+487 IGDHV
-502 EINSFDRL
+502 FY
-510 SLKMLGSLNDIENL
+510 
-524 RASIINI
+524 
-531 SADGQVDIGEQ
+531 
-542 EEFKQ
+542 
-547 ILESLDLISN
+547 
-557 NAKAL
+557 
-562 ELWAKKNITNI
+562 